1 MQPKFLLQIS
11 WAIMITADELDDLRI
26 TRILLFGVGGFDGN
40 ASLAVLAEK
49 LDEEFTA
56 NQSSRTESNLRS
68 LQKACSS
75 DSERA
80 QSWRN

>member
-1 MQPKFLLQIS
+1 
-11 WAIMITADELDDLRI
+11 
-26 TRILLFGVGGFDGN
+26 LLFGVGGFDGN

-49 LDEEFTA
+49 LDEELTA

-80 QSWRN
+80 QS